1 MLCQG
6 HSRLGF
12 IYTYFIEHEK
22 ALACFERALELN
34 PCDST
39 ALKLLPRAE
48 AKVSQILK
56 QNAAA
61 VAEQQLLADR
71 YAESLAKAG
80 AQQSYTQYVQ
90 AMQRSRA
97 SQLEQQL
104 QSPVCVMLPV
114 GNSHSVQQ
122 QQQSTVATAL
132 VTAAPAAV
140 GGAAYSEQQQQQRKL
155 TQGATA
161 AMPTQQQQQKQMML
175 QQQHSSSSSSDHGNA
190 ACTVTTQQQ
199 QQQQKQQQQQQ
210 QQQQRCYNADTVAAA
225 CAAIEC
231 SVNMIN
237 KPSVA
242 ALASQQKRSS
252 DIMITVSPN
261 SSCNGTP
268 KYRRRTVISI
278 PTTPQS
284 TSTTTAATTGRY
296 STRLVANRSP
306 IINVSGRND
315 SSGSSSSGKAT
326 AQFALLTSGDAA
338 SNRSFRTPRH
348 HRDDSMTEM
357 RKSSILNLYALVT
370 NSSAVK
376 EIVSPIRNKPRTAST
391 VGLYSSGS
399 NSATAATSPIQTRDE
414 LHNSSSGNNGGSVDC
429 GQNSSNWQKG
439 NGRSGSILYI
449 PKFIRRRTSSTASNS
464 TVTTAAASA
473 ASSRKGSRTGS
484 NDSSIAVAIT
494 SSSRERWQSLLDM
507 LSFET
512 TSTTAAATG
521 NSNEY

>member
-1 MLCQG
+1 MLYQG

-104 QSPVCVMLPV
+104 QSPVCVILPV
-114 GNSHSVQQ
+114 SSGHSVQQ
-122 QQQSTVATAL
+122 QPATTVAPAT
-132 VTAAPAAV
+132 AAV
-140 GGAAYSEQQQQQRKL
+140 GGAVLSVQQQQQQQQRKL
-155 TQGATA
+155 AQA
-161 AMPTQQQQQKQMML
+161 ASAAVPMQHQQHML
-175 QQQHSSSSSSDHGNA
+175 QQQHSSSSSDSGNYN
-190 ACTVTTQQQ
+190 ACSIQPKQHQQQ
-199 QQQQKQQQQQQ
+199 SQQQQQ

-252 DIMITVSPN
+252 DIMITASPN

-284 TSTTTAATTGRY
+284 TGGTTAATTGRY

-306 IINVSGRND
+306 INNVSGHND
-315 SSGSSSSGKAT
+315 SSGSSSSGNAT
-326 AQFALLTSGDAA
+326 AQFTLLTTCHAA

-357 RKSSILNLYALVT
+357 RKSSNLNLYALVT

-414 LHNSSSGNNGGSVDC
+414 LHNSSSGNNGGSVNC

-449 PKFIRRRTSSTASNS
+449 PKFIRRRTSSTVSNS

-484 NDSSIAVAIT
+484 NDSSIAVAVT
-494 SSSRERWQSLLDM
+494 SSLRERWQSLLDM

-512 TSTTAAATG
+512 TSTTAATT
-521 NSNEY
+521 NISNEY